1 MSSRAQ
7 RIEIAGVAGSG
18 KSTLTRTLTRRYPAS
33 RVADSLHT
41 RQPAHWPYVAH
52 SMPRALPL
60 VARSGWN
67 RPALSWDEIK
77 FVIYVSEWHRFLRN
91 RPEYRSGVTVFDQ
104 GPIFALARLLW
115 GKKPLTRSAPFQ
127 AWLKK
132 MVERWSVELD
142 AIVWLVAPDQ
152 SLLER
157 INHREQRH
165 EAKGKST
172 PEGLELIESHSQ
184 AFGQLFDV
192 MAGPGRPRVL
202 RFDTSTMSPD
212 EIAGELAEIFEEPP
226 GRQLT
231 EASQGLN
238 VGQRRESA
246 HEDL

>member
-7 RIEIAGVAGSG
+7 RIEIVGVAGSG
-18 KSTLTRTLTRRYPAS
+18 KSTLTRALSRRYPGS

-41 RQPAHWPYVAH
+41 RVPAHWPYVAH
-52 SMPRALPL
+52 SMPRVLPL
-60 VARSGWN
+60 AARSGWN
-67 RPALSWDEIK
+67 RPALSWDEVK
-77 FVIYVSEWHRFLRN
+77 FLIYVSEWDRFLRN
-91 RPEYRSGVTVFDQ
+91 RREYRSGVTVLDQ

-115 GKKPLTRSAPFQ
+115 AKKPLTRSKAFQ
-127 AWLKK
+127 TWLNE
-132 MVERWSVELD
+132 MVERWSLELD
-142 AIVWLVAPDQ
+142 AVVRLVAPDQ

-192 MAGPGRPRVL
+192 MAGLGRPRVL

-212 EIAGELAEIFEEPP
+212 EIAGELAEIFGERPA
-226 GRQLT
+226 GLLT
-231 EASQGLN
+231 EASRGLN
-238 VGQRRESA
+238 VGQRRQSA
-246 HEDL
+246 HGDL